1 MSLVKL
7 VIGYPCLSN
16 VRRLRNLS
24 FLVDTV
30 LTSYSGDW
38 RVNEFF
44 FFSLYF
50 SGFSL
55 SSLSFPDPPASH
67 PQSHHVPGWLWK
79 KGLKLPTGHPFSQPS
94 SRPPGQKG
102 ACLLSLGHKI
112 QSGARTGDLS
122 DLCTG
127 KKEEKQE
134 PCPFDRL
141 HLCLLEEGSS
151 LIFKIRCHSGEQC
164 AELIRLIE
172 RPWIVLIEPIS
183 FSCHRQIVQTAYR

>member
-1 MSLVKL
+1 MLEDLRICLFLWTQYWQAILVTEGL
-7 VIGYPCLSN
+7 MI
-16 VRRLRNLS
+16 
-24 FLVDTV
+24 
-30 LTSYSGDW
+30 
-38 RVNEFF
+38 F
-44 FFSLYF
+44 FFSHSISLV
-50 SGFSL
+50 SL
-55 SSLSFPDPPASH
+55 SPPSPSQILLPPT